1 METGNLTISFGVIRF
16 IEDFGLDLYSALS
29 LSRGFVTFSLVS
41 TTIATILLSFILGY
55 LGSIEDVRRGV
66 LLYMYKD
73 IVSIFLFIQW
83 TWFAIVLTCFIN
95 GNGPIINTMMAKI
108 SSYSLTFFLIQL
120 LVFLNILSMF
130 KLYMSKEMILD
141 PPLPWENADN
151 RDPKAVGKIRLTC
164 VSLGFLIILIMVT
177 SEAYPQFY
185 YYMIGDYETMNG
197 WPIGSTIILVIYVI
211 LTSIYVITT
220 IATEIY
226 QKREEPFETEPNF
239 LRQFQII
246 PRMFVI
252 VLSMVLYCYVYY
264 NMFRNGQLWFVSQLL
279 LTLTGVLSPTFII
292 TNTEL
297 LKNYV
302 HQILENQLEHLR
314 NISNLS
320 ILRSSRVQ
328 PIEIND

>member
-1 METGNLTISFGVIRF
+1 MESGNLTTSFGVIRF
-16 IEDFGLDLYSALS
+16 IEDLGLDFYPALS
-29 LSRGFVTFSLVS
+29 LSRYFAAFTIVS
-41 TTIATILLSFILGY
+41 TTVATILLSFILGY

-83 TWFAIVLTCFIN
+83 TWCAIVLTCFIT

-108 SSYSLTFFLIQL
+108 SSYALTFFLIQF

-141 PPLPWENADN
+141 PLLPWENADN

-164 VSLGFLIILIMVT
+164 VSLGLLIILIMVT

-185 YYMIGDYETMNG
+185 YYMVGDYETLNG
-197 WPIGSTIILVIYVI
+197 WPIGSTIIIVIYVI

-226 QKREEPFETEPNF
+226 QKREEPFAAEPNF

-246 PRMFVI
+246 PRIFVI
-252 VLSMVLYCYVYY
+252 ILSMVLYCYVYY
-264 NMFRNGQLWFVSQLL
+264 NMFRNGQLWFVTQLL

-292 TNTEL
+292 TNTVL
-297 LKNYV
+297 LNNYV
-302 HQILENQLEHLR
+302 HQILENVLDQLR
-314 NISNLS
+314 NMSNLS
-320 ILRSSRVQ
+320 ILRTSRVQ
-328 PIEIND
+328 PIGINE